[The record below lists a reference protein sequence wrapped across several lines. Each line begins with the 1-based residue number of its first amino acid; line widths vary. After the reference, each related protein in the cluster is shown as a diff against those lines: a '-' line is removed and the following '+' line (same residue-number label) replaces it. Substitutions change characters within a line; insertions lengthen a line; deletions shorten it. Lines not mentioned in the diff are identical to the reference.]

1 MKRIGWALMVA
12 AVLLAGCGKQG
23 QNAPSR
29 GTTDGAGTLVFTANG
44 EDFVREGFVDK
55 HGWAIAFENV
65 FVNLNDPTAYGEPGE
80 AVLEGTHWVDLAAG
94 DEEAEPVVVGRVA
107 DTPAGNY
114 QSLRFGLR
122 RRQTAPYEGASI
134 VLVGVA
140 EKGDRSLPF
149 EIRLSEEMDFDGK
162 DGYVGDEIKGMLAP
176 DGESEV
182 EMTFHFDHIFGD
194 AEAADDGHIN
204 TGAVG
209 FGFFAEFAEDGEVS
223 VSQAEL
229 SDAKGF
235 AKLMRSVWSLGHLGE
250 GHCACSNQTSAAL
263 VEPAEH

>member
-1 MKRIGWALMVA
+1 MKRFGWTLMA
-12 AVLLAGCGKQG
+12 ATVLLAGCGKQA
-23 QNAPSR
+23 QNAASP
-29 GTTDGAGTLVFTANG
+29 GTKDGAGTLVFTANG
-44 EDFVREGFVDK
+44 EDFVRQGFVDK
-55 HGWAIAFENV
+55 GGWAIRFENV
-65 FVNLNDPTAYGEPGE
+65 HVNLHDPTAYGKPGE
-80 AVLEGTHWVDLAAG
+80 AVLDGAHWVDLARG
-94 DEEAEPVVVGRVA
+94 DANAEPRVVGRVA
-107 DTPAGNY
+107 DVPAGNY

-140 EKGDRSLPF
+140 EKGERTVPF

-162 DGYVGDEIKGMLAP
+162 DGYVGDGIKGMLAP
-176 DGESEV
+176 DEESEV

-209 FGFFAEFAEDGEVS
+209 FDFFAEFAEDGEVS
-223 VSQAEL
+223 VSQADL
-229 SDAKGF
+229 TDAEGF

-250 GHCACSNQTSAAL
+250 GHCECSNQTSAAL